1 MKKDKSI
8 FEIMGLT
15 DKNPIDELNDLIE
28 KYSHLWK
35 KN

>member
-1 MKKDKSI
+1 MEKEKHL
-8 FEIMGLT
+8 FEVMGLI
-15 DKNPIDELNDLIE
+15 DKNPIDELSDLIE

>member
-1 MKKDKSI
+1 MEKDKSV
-8 FEIMGLT
+8 FEMMGLT
-15 DKNPIDELNDLIE
+15 DKNPIDELSDLIE